1 MNLVVKLNIFDILLN
16 FSTIDLVFDPQF
28 FFDML
33 FWDSS
38 FINEPIDEM
47 QNIHLLDLYFQICLI
62 FKSA

>member
-1 MNLVVKLNIFDILLN
+1 
-16 FSTIDLVFDPQF
+16 VFDPQF